1 MELIISNAIK
11 IDLNSISTKA
21 LMEELIRREA
31 VSARRAEPHQK
42 YSIKTTYED
51 NGRRQTIE
59 TESTGPCMIIEVWD

>member
-11 IDLNSISTKA
+11 IDLSSISTKA

-42 YSIKTTYED
+42 YSIKTTHED
-51 NGRRQTIE
+51 NGRKQTIE
-59 TESTGPCMIIEVWD
+59 TESTGPCVIIEVWD